1 MGTFTLNGKTYETI
15 EMTAPQMTKEQA
27 EWYTLQVGQFG
38 SPETAKKSAKKRK
51 RNKK

>member
-15 EMTAPQMTKEQA
+15 EMTAPKMTKEQA

-38 SPETAKKSAKKRK
+38 TPENEKETVQKEEKNQK
-51 RNKK
+51 